1 MTPDSR
7 NPHPAGGPAGDHVSG
22 AAGPPVGEHADCR
35 EALDR
40 LYTFLDGEL
49 TESRRHDIQHHLDT
63 CSPCLEA
70 FDFEADLK
78 LMVARHCR
86 DEVPEQ
92 LRIRVAMA
100 LREASGTFHG
110 SEDGAGTHQQPF

>member
-1 MTPDSR
+1 MASDSR
-7 NPHPAGGPAGDHVSG
+7 NPEPPDQPAL
-22 AAGPPVGEHADCR
+22 GEHPECR

-49 TESRRHDIQHHLDT
+49 TETRRHEIQHHLDT

-78 LMVARHCR
+78 LMVARRCH

-92 LRIRVAMA
+92 LRIRVALA
-100 LREASGTFHG
+100 IREASGTFHG
-110 SEDGAGTHQQPF
+110 SVDGAGNQQPF

>member
-7 NPHPAGGPAGDHVSG
+7 NPDPAGDP
-22 AAGPPVGEHADCR
+22 AAGAGRPIGEHAECR

-40 LYTFLDGEL
+40 LYTLL
-49 TESRRHDIQHHLDT
+49 TDARRHDIQHHLDT

-78 LMVARHCR
+78 LMVARRCR

-92 LRIRVAMA
+92 LRIRVALA
-100 LREASGTFHG
+100 IREASGTFHS
-110 SEDGAGTHQQPF
+110 SEDGAGTHQQPI